1 MITVGKEVPLEDIEP
16 RTGGGCTVVDLDR
29 RRVRLDRAHLLE
41 NSIVGLEHMDQRART
56 FILLR
61 SQIMNGFHASGG
73 RILVVT
79 STQAGN
85 GKTFVTANLA
95 CALSLI
101 QPTMLVDLDLR
112 RPTMADR
119 FGLTVHAG
127 IDDYLLG
134 DCEWDDVGQK
144 VAGYDLTL
152 YPVREARKD
161 SSTLLSL
168 DRLPAAMR
176 AVQSA
181 PFQPICIVDTPPA
194 LVLDD
199 VMLISRN
206 ADGVLM
212 VVEEGRTTSRDLK
225 EAMRLIG
232 PVPVVGTVLN
242 KSITSGRF
250 RYGYDYYDPA

>member
-1 MITVGKEVPLEDIEP
+1 MITVGKESSIRRAVS
-16 RTGGGCTVVDLDR
+16 CTVVDIES
-29 RRVRLDRAHLLE
+29 RRVRLDREKLLE
-41 NSIVGLEHMDQRART
+41 NGIFGQEHMDQRART

-61 SQIMNGFHASGG
+61 SQIMNGFHAEGG

-79 STQAGN
+79 STQPGN

-101 QPTMLVDLDLR
+101 QPTILVDLDLR

-119 FGLTVHAG
+119 FGLTVNAG
-127 IDDYLLG
+127 VDDYLLG
-134 DCEWDDVGQK
+134 DCEWEDVGQK
-144 VAGYDLTL
+144 VAGLDLTL
-152 YPVREARKD
+152 YPVREPRED

-168 DRLPAAMR
+168 DRLAGAMR
-176 AVQSA
+176 SIRST
-181 PFQPICIVDTPPA
+181 PFDPICIVDTPPA

-212 VVEEGRTTSRDLK
+212 VVEEGRTTSKDLK
-225 EAMRLIG
+225 EAIRLLN

-242 KSITSGRF
+242 KSITSGRSA
-250 RYGYDYYDPA
+250 YGYDYYNPV